1 MADANDKSTQPSP
14 MRIGK
19 GDVDPE
25 LSTALPGGL
34 TTADAAGSELD
45 PLLAAVAATGAPA
58 EVELTPGTVI
68 GDIYQVERRLGAGG
82 MGVVYLAQDRS
93 LERAVAVK
101 LHRALRGSDRL
112 QREATAMARLSHPHV
127 VTVHAVGRHGDDVF
141 VAMEYVAG
149 GTLRSWLR
157 GAPRPWREALAA
169 CRAAGLGLA
178 AAHATGL
185 VHRDL
190 KPENVLLTEAGVPKV
205 ADFGLARATDDDRP
219 DNLDGAATLDGS
231 GSGGS
236 NPNLRTPTGGKKD
249 VLSDRLT
256 VTGAMVGTPAYMAP
270 EQFHGKADARA
281 DQFALAVMTWEALY
295 GERPFAGKDA
305 RALESAVRR
314 GPPVA
319 PRKTAVPP
327 AVAAVLR
334 RALAVDPAARFP
346 TVPAFLAALDHAVGA
361 RRRRGAA
368 VAIGAV
374 VAIGGATAAWTLG
387 RSTPDP
393 CRDATAV
400 VDRVLS
406 PELVARVDGAL
417 AGGVGGGA
425 SYAGVRVHGLREHYR
440 AVAAQACKAGKVEAG
455 LSRELYQRSVG
466 CLAYR
471 AQVAAAIVDDAALI
485 ARDPAAYARKVRA
498 APDALACLDPVA
510 LAATPIAPP
519 PSAVATRAEL
529 DVAIVDVD
537 VDQLDDAAARIARA
551 SAAGAADRG
560 TQAMLLRAR
569 GALAAAR
576 ADYPAAVKLLTD
588 AYYAAQAVDDVD
600 VYLGALASLIVIHGD
615 VEADPVAV
623 EPWVR
628 LGEAAVERDRRRAPV
643 AVSTVLLAL
652 AAVADRSGDSTA
664 AVAHATA
671 ARALI
676 GEGRDPLSKAL
687 LEHATAQA
695 LDGASRYPEAIE
707 HEQAAVAACAAA
719 LDVAHPTCIGFRA
732 SLALHQS
739 EAEDVAGA
747 ATQALAVQA
756 DLDRAPASALG
767 DRAAAFLAVGTVLA
781 DQPEHRAQAARDFA
795 IARDLYVQ
803 IHGPRHPDVAK
814 AESNLAVIDMKN
826 GAWAKAADAHAR
838 ALAIQEQYL
847 GPEHLDVAAT
857 LFNLGTAH
865 LRAGAPAVAL
875 PVARRCAAIYERAAP
890 GSARHVY
897 ALRLLAEALTTTGAA
912 RDGEAAARRGFTLA
926 DALEGAAYFDLGIEV
941 ARADVALGE
950 RLPEARRLLDLAEPQ
965 FAQYPAV
972 FAKQLADITALRQRL
987 Q

>member
-1 MADANDKSTQPSP
+1 MADASDKSTQPSP
-14 MRIGK
+14 MRIGR

-25 LSTALPGGL
+25 LSTVLPGGL
-34 TTADAAGSELD
+34 TSDDLAGSELD
-45 PLLAAVAATGAPA
+45 PLLAAVAATGAPPEA
-58 EVELTPGTVI
+58 ELAPDTVI
-68 GDIYQVERRLGAGG
+68 GDVYQVVRRIGAGG

-93 LERAVAVK
+93 LDRPVAVK

-127 VTVHAVGRHGDDVF
+127 VTVHAVGRVGDDVF

-149 GTLRSWLR
+149 GTLRGWLR
-157 GAPRPWREALAA
+157 GARRPWREALAR

-178 AAHATGL
+178 AAHDAGL

-205 ADFGLARATDDDRP
+205 ADFGLARASDDERP
-219 DNLDGAATLDGS
+219 DSLDGS
-231 GSGGS
+231 AGTTAGDSGAGGS
-236 NPNLRTPTGGKKD
+236 LRTPTGKRD

-256 VTGAMVGTPAYMAP
+256 MTGAMVGTPAYMAP
-270 EQFHGKADARA
+270 EQFRGKVDARA

-305 RALESAVRR
+305 RALEAAARQ
-314 GPPVA
+314 GPPPA
-319 PRKTAVPP
+319 PRRSPVPP
-327 AVAAVLR
+327 AVAGVLR
-334 RALAVDPAARFP
+334 RALAVEPAARYP
-346 TVPAFLAALDHAVGA
+346 TVPAFLAALDRAVGA
-361 RRRRGAA
+361 RRRRVALGAGAA
-368 VAIGAV
+368 VV
-374 VAIGGATAAWTLG
+374 LVGGAAGLWLAG
-387 RSTPDP
+387 RRAPDP

-406 PELVARVDGAL
+406 PALLARVDAAL
-417 AGGVGGGA
+417 ASGPAGSAG
-425 SYAGVRVHGLREHYR
+425 YAGDRVRGLQAHFQ
-440 AVAAQACKAGKVEAG
+440 AVATRACKAGKVEAA
-455 LSRELYQRSVG
+455 LSGELYQRSVA

-498 APDALACLDPVA
+498 APDALACLDAVA

-519 PSAVATRAEL
+519 ASAVASRADL
-529 DVAIVDVD
+529 DVAMVDID
-537 VDQLDDAAARIARA
+537 VDQLDDAEARIARA
-551 SAAGAADRG
+551 AAAGASDRG

-600 VYLGALASLIVIHGD
+600 VYLGALANLIEIHGD

-623 EPWVR
+623 GPWVR

-643 AVSTVLLAL
+643 AVTSVLLAL
-652 AAVADRSGDSTA
+652 AAVADRVGDAAA
-664 AVAHATA
+664 AVAHTEA

-676 GEGRDPLSKAL
+676 GAGRDPLSTAM
-687 LEHATAQA
+687 LEHAIAQA
-695 LDGASRYPEAIE
+695 LDGASRYPEAIA
-707 HEQAAVAACAAA
+707 HEQAAVDACAQA

-732 SLALHQS
+732 ALALHRS
-739 EAEDVAGA
+739 EAEDVDGA
-747 ATQALAVQA
+747 ASLALAVQA
-756 DLDRAPASALG
+756 DLDRAPASTLG
-767 DRAAAFLAVGTVLA
+767 DRAAAYMAVGTVLA
-781 DQPEHRAQAARDFA
+781 DQPEHRARAAQDFA
-795 IARDLYVQ
+795 LARDLYVT
-803 IHGPRHPDVAK
+803 IHGPSHPDVAK

-826 GAWAKAADAHAR
+826 GAWAKAAAAHAR

-847 GPEHLDVAAT
+847 GPRHQDVAAT

-865 LRAGAPAVAL
+865 LRAGAPADAL
-875 PVARRCAAIYERAAP
+875 PVARRCVAIYDQAAP

-912 RDGEAAARRGFTLA
+912 REGEAAARRGLTLA

-950 RLPEARRLLDLAEPQ
+950 RLPEAQRLLDQAEPQ

-972 FAKQLADITALRQRL
+972 FVKQLADIAALRARMP
-987 Q
+987 